1 VKVMTGINELSAA
14 STGSAVTIGTFDGVH
29 LGHRA
34 LIARTIRRARER
46 GLRSVVVTWDRHP
59 NVTLRPAYVPPLL
72 TGERRKL
79 ELLEETAVDAVALV
93 AFDEE
98 LSRLTPETFAAR
110 VLSEG
115 LGAGAVVVG
124 AGWRFGHRAAGDVAL
139 LEKLGTDLGFTAEGL
154 NLESVAG
161 GPVSSSR
168 ARAAVTGGEVE
179 LARTLLGRP
188 YDLDGEVIRGDGR
201 GASLGYPTA
210 NLDVAHALARP
221 ALGIYAGRARVGD
234 EWHGAAISVGT
245 NPQFQQGAPRA
256 PRVEAFLLD
265 FSGDLYGEALRIEL
279 WARLRE
285 ERRFDSV
292 EALVAQMDS
301 DVEATRSLTC

>member
-1 VKVMTGINELSAA
+1 MTEIKELRAA

-34 LIARTIRRARER
+34 LIAQTIRRARQH

-59 NVTLRPAYVPPLL
+59 NVTLRPASVPPLL
-72 TGERRKL
+72 SAEKRKL
-79 ELLEETAVDAVALV
+79 ELLEETEVDAVALL

-98 LSRLTPETFAAR
+98 LSRLSPEAFAVQ

-124 AGWRFGHRAAGDVAL
+124 AGWRFGHRAAGDLEL
-139 LEKLGTDLGFTAEGL
+139 LEKLGADLGFTAEALDLQTLAG
-154 NLESVAG
+154 VA
-161 GPVSSSR
+161 VSSSR
-168 ARAAVTGGEVE
+168 ARAAVASGAVE

-210 NLDVAHALARP
+210 NLDVPSELARP
-221 ALGIYAGRARVGD
+221 ALGIYAGRALTGG

-265 FSGDLYGEALRIEL
+265 FSGDLYGETLRLEL
-279 WARLRE
+279 WDRLRE

-292 EALVAQMDS
+292 EALVAQMDL